1 MADAPDKPPF
11 WLPDSLA
18 EELELFGFADAL
30 AEVAVE
36 VDAFADAL
44 EEADALADA
53 LWLSAGALMLVGLH
67 AARPR
72 VAARLRDRTAID
84 FFTVFSF
91 LVGSE
96 LRWASGVS
104 VRVGLVERAL
114 FPASSL
120 APHPGGTLQA
130 RRNAPHASRSDAHGA
145 CGSS

>member
-1 MADAPDKPPF
+1 MPLVSEELFSDALAEPDADA
-11 WLPDSLA
+11 LALDSEDALA
-18 EELELFGFADAL
+18 EAVADAL
-30 AEVAVE
+30 AEAVA
-36 VDAFADAL
+36 D
-44 EEADALADA
+44 ADALADA